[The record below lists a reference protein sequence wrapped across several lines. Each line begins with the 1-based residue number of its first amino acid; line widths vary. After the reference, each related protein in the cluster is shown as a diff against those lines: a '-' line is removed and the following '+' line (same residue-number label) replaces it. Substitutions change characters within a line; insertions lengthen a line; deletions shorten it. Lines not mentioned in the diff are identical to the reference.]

1 MPEAHRAYLIV
12 LSHMSCPVRRH
23 QPVCAVPWKV
33 GSGEV
38 GGGARR
44 FGCMVVSG
52 AGFRSMARVLPA
64 APVRALVTM
73 LLFTGLLYVIEAAD
87 TVSGGALD
95 QYGIE
100 PREVD
105 GLDGVLWAPLLH
117 GGWAHLLANTLP
129 FLVFGFLAM
138 ANGIRQFVLV
148 TATIWLLGGLGVWLL
163 GPADT
168 NHIGASGLIFGWLL
182 FLLARGFFARSARQI
197 GLAIVLFMIW
207 GGVLWGVLPGD
218 PRISWQGHLF
228 GALAGLSAAWIV
240 ARADRA
246 GSRTAPSATP

>member
-1 MPEAHRAYLIV
+1 
-12 LSHMSCPVRRH
+12 
-23 QPVCAVPWKV
+23 
-33 GSGEV
+33 
-38 GGGARR
+38 
-44 FGCMVVSG
+44 
-52 AGFRSMARVLPA
+52 MARVLPA
-64 APVRALVTM
+64 APARALVTM
-73 LLFTGLLYVIEAAD
+73 FLFTGLLYVIEAAD
-87 TVSGGALD
+87 MVSGGVLD
-95 QYGIE
+95 RYGIE

-117 GGWAHLLANTLP
+117 GGWPHLLANTIP

-168 NHIGASGLIFGWLL
+168 NHIGSSGLIFGWLL

-197 GLAIVLFMIW
+197 GLAVVLFMVW

-228 GALAGLSAAWIV
+228 GALAGLFAAWIV
-240 ARADRA
+240 ARADRGRA
-246 GSRTAPSATP
+246 RPVPAVGP